1 MSLAALAFPFAR
13 LLLHALDAETAHG
26 LTIRALSSMPA
37 GAAAA
42 ADPRLAIEAL
52 GLRFPNPLGVAA
64 GFDKN
69 AEVPDAMLAL
79 GFGFTE
85 IGTVTPKPQAGNP
98 RPRLFRLPEDRAV
111 INRMGFNNEGHAA
124 ALRRLAA
131 RRGRG
136 GIVGVNIGAN
146 KDSADRIGD
155 YVQGIAAFAHVAS
168 YFTVNISS
176 PNTPGLRGLQSRAEL
191 EQLLGRLNSERA
203 RHEAQPPMLLKIAPD
218 LREDELE
225 DIAAACGGGAVD
237 GIIVSNTTLSRD
249 GLRSAHAQEQGGLS
263 GLPLLAL
270 STRQLARMYVL
281 TDGKILLVGA
291 GGVHDGASALMK
303 IRAGASL
310 VQLYSALV
318 YQGPGLVTD
327 ILNHLAAEA
336 ARHGGSL
343 DNLRGRDAATLA
355 HQGSSG
361 R

>member
-1 MSLAALAFPFAR
+1 MSLAGLAFPLAR
-13 LLLHALDAETAHG
+13 PLLHALDAETAHG
-26 LTIRALSSMPA
+26 LTIRALKALAPT
-37 GAAAA
+37 GRGVH
-42 ADPRLAIEAL
+42 DPRLRVEAF
-52 GLRFPNPLGVAA
+52 GLSFPNPLGLAA

-69 AEVPDAMLAL
+69 AEVPDQMLAL

-85 IGTVTPKPQAGNP
+85 VGTVTPEPQAGNP
-98 RPRLFRLPEDRAV
+98 RPRLFRLREDEAV
-111 INRMGFNNEGHAA
+111 INRMGFNNEGHQAA
-124 ALRRLAA
+124 RLRLAA
-131 RRGRG
+131 RAASG

-155 YVQGIAAFAHVAS
+155 YVKGIAAFSHVAS

-191 EQLLGRLNSERA
+191 EQLLGRINDERA
-203 RHEAQPPMLLKIAPD
+203 RQERQPPMLLKIAPD

-225 DIAAACGGGAVD
+225 DIAAACSGGAVD

-249 GLRSAHAQEQGGLS
+249 GLRSSHAQEQGGLS

-270 STRQLARMYVL
+270 STRHLARMFVL
-281 TDGKILLVGA
+281 TEGKIPLVGA

-336 ARHGGSL
+336 AHHGGSL
-343 DNLRGRDAATLA
+343 ASFRGRDAAALA
-355 HQGSSG
+355 HQGSRG

>member
-13 LLLHALDAETAHG
+13 PLLHALDAETAHG
-26 LTIRALSSMPA
+26 LTMSAMPA
-37 GAAAA
+37 GAPAA
-42 ADPRLAIEAL
+42 ADPRLAVEAF
-52 GLRFPNPLGVAA
+52 GLSFPNPLGVAA

-85 IGTVTPKPQAGNP
+85 IGTVTPKPQVGNP
-98 RPRLFRLPEDRAV
+98 RPRLFRLPEDGAV

-124 ALRRLAA
+124 ALRRLEA

-155 YVQGIAAFAHVAS
+155 YVQGISRFTHVAS

-191 EQLLGRLNSERA
+191 EQLLSRLNDERA

-249 GLRSAHAQEQGGLS
+249 GLRSGHAKEQGGLS

-270 STRQLARMYVL
+270 STRQLARMFVL
-281 TDGKILLVGA
+281 TDGRIPLVGA

-318 YQGPGLVTD
+318 YQGPGLVIG

-343 DNLRGRDAATLA
+343 ASLRGRDAALLA

>member
-1 MSLAALAFPFAR
+1 MSLAALAFPLAR
-13 LLLHALDAETAHG
+13 PLLHALDAETAHG
-26 LTIRALSSMPA
+26 LTIRALSALPA
-37 GAAAA
+37 GGPAA
-42 ADPRLAIEAL
+42 ADPRLAVDAF
-52 GLRFPNPLGVAA
+52 GLRFPNPLGLAA

-85 IGTVTPKPQAGNP
+85 IGTVTPRPQEGNP
-98 RPRLFRLPEDRAV
+98 RPRLFRLAEDSAV

-124 ALRRLAA
+124 ALRRLEA
-131 RRGRG
+131 RRARG

-191 EQLLGRLNSERA
+191 EQLLARLNAERA
-203 RHEAQPPMLLKIAPD
+203 RQAKNPPMLLKIAPD

-225 DIAAACGGGAVD
+225 DIAAACGNGAVD
-237 GIIVSNTTLSRD
+237 GIIVSNTTLSRA
-249 GLRSAHAQEQGGLS
+249 GLRSANAGQQGGLS
-263 GLPLLAL
+263 GAPLLAL
-270 STRQLARMYVL
+270 STRQLARMFVL
-281 TDGKILLVGA
+281 TGGTIPLVGA
-291 GGVHDGASALMK
+291 GGVHDGPSALAK
-303 IRAGASL
+303 ICAGASL

-318 YQGPGLVTD
+318 YQGPGLVTS
-327 ILNHLAAEA
+327 ILSHLAAEA
-336 ARHGGSL
+336 SRNGGSL
-343 DNLRGRDAATLA
+343 AGLRGRDAAVLA

-361 R
+361 T